1 VINELPIETYLKG
14 LAESSNNNPIEYHKA
29 LAIAARTYAQYNI
42 NIGGKHPAWYFHLNA
57 SAYDQVYRG
66 YNSEIRLPNF
76 VKAVLETRG
85 IMVTYNGEVV
95 VTPYFSQ
102 SDGRTRA
109 WEEVWSA
116 PGKPWLVSKPD
127 PYCAGMNLFGHGV
140 GFSARGARGMALAGS
155 TFEQILKYYYTG
167 VELKKFY

>member
-1 VINELPIETYLKG
+1 
-14 LAESSNNNPIEYHKA
+14 LAVSSNNNPIEYHKA

-42 NIGGKHPAWYFHLNA
+42 NIGGKHPAGYFHLNA

-76 VKAVLETRG
+76 VKAVEETRG
-85 IMVTYNGEVV
+85 LAVVYNGDIV

-109 WEEVWSA
+109 WEEVWFGS
-116 PGKPWLVSKPD
+116 GKPWLVSRPD
-127 PYCAGMNLFGHGV
+127 PNCAGMSLFGHGV
-140 GFSARGARGMALAGS
+140 GLSARGARGMALAGS
-155 TFEQILKYYYTG
+155 TSEQILKHYYAG
-167 VELKKFY
+167 VGLKTIY